1 MNRELSGTP
10 PPRGPPLMQQPEQLE
25 QHSSDLQP
33 GPLPHHAVLAQ
44 RNTKEETADCTS
56 RDPRHVASEDHF
68 LLPHASNEDGR
79 ICSTS
84 FMELLGSPD
93 KLVGKRH

>member
-1 MNRELSGTP
+1 
-10 PPRGPPLMQQPEQLE
+10 MQQPEQLE

-33 GPLPHHAVLAQ
+33 GPLPHHAALAQ